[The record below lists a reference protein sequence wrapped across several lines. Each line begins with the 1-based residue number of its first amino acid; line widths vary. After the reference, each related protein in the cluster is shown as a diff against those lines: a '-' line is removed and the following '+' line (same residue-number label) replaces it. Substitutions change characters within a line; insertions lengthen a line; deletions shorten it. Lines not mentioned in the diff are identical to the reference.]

1 MQLSDFVCCVCRAYA
16 RKLKAS
22 ICVGKAQFALPTKIP
37 RIPGLKIKHSNGT
50 DDLNSAPLQSHDS
63 DCMPLLLITRPF
75 PDASFGL
82 WQIAESE
89 AFFRVDLPLAIEE
102 ENELVKHHN
111 PLRRLEWLAGRWLL
125 HKLTDAPQRLPLA
138 KDAFSKPFFPG
149 NQDLACSLSHSKG
162 TVGAYIVHQ
171 DESKPNIQQL
181 IGCDI
186 QVLTEKMPRIS
197 HKFLN
202 EPEQVFVESRPLSE
216 YIDLLHLFWTAKE
229 SLYKAYGLKE
239 LDFRKNMLVENIQWD
254 GQNGEGLGKVE
265 KGDFLQEFQLIFSK
279 IILPDEREMITAVC
293 QGLQSIS

>member
-1 MQLSDFVCCVCRAYA
+1 MYQY
-16 RKLKAS
+16 
-22 ICVGKAQFALPTKIP
+22 
-37 RIPGLKIKHSNGT
+37 
-50 DDLNSAPLQSHDS
+50 SAPLQSHDS

-89 AFFRVDLPLAIEE
+89 EFFRVDLPLSIEE
-102 ENELVKHHN
+102 ETELAKHHN

-138 KDAFSKPFFPG
+138 KDAFSKPFFPD
-149 NQDLACSLSHSKG
+149 NQHLACSLSHSKG
-162 TVGAYIVHQ
+162 TVGAYIVHNSGA
-171 DESKPNIQQL
+171 ENKTQQF

-186 QVLTEKMPRIS
+186 QVLTEKMPRIA
-197 HKFLN
+197 HKFLH
-202 EPEQVFVESRPLSE
+202 ESEKAFVESRPGAE
-216 YIDLLHLFWTAKE
+216 YFDLLHLFWTAKE

-254 GQNGEGLGKVE
+254 GQYGEGTGSVE
-265 KGDFLQEFQLIFSK
+265 KGGFLQEFQLIFSK

-293 QGLQSIS
+293 QGLQSISQ